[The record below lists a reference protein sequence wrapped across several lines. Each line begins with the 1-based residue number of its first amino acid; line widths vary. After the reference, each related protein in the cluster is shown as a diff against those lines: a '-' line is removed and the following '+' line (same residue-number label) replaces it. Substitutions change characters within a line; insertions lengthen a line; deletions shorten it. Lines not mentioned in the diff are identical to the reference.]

1 MASIRKFIGMPPALV
16 LIALI
21 LTLLSCLPASA
32 AESAGDPAEATG
44 TETAVASGPA
54 DDCRA
59 VLLRLAEQDSKLTR
73 EMQMLRRDIAALSQ
87 KVEEPGLQQAI
98 AGLGYILGLFGIAS
112 FMASRRQR
120 RQPEK

>member
-1 MASIRKFIGMPPALV
+1 MASSGKFIGMIPAAV
-16 LIALI
+16 LIALT
-21 LTLLSCLPASA
+21 LALLSSTPASA
-32 AESAGDPAEATG
+32 AETAAEPAEAIG

-59 VLLRLAEQDSKLTR
+59 VLLRMAEQDSKLTR

-98 AGLGYILGLFGIAS
+98 AGLGYILGLFGIAA

-120 RQPEK
+120 RRQEK

>member
-1 MASIRKFIGMPPALV
+1 MASSGKFIGTVPAAV

-21 LTLLSCLPASA
+21 LALLSSTPASA
-32 AESAGDPAEATG
+32 AETAAEPAGATG

-59 VLLRLAEQDSKLTR
+59 VLLRMAEQDSKLTR

-98 AGLGYILGLFGIAS
+98 AGLGYILGIFGIIA
-112 FMASRRQR
+112 FMASRLQR

>member
-1 MASIRKFIGMPPALV
+1 MASSGKLIGMIPAAV
-16 LIALI
+16 LIALT
-21 LTLLSCLPASA
+21 LALLSSTPASA
-32 AESAGDPAEATG
+32 AETAAEPAEAIG

-59 VLLRLAEQDSKLTR
+59 VLLRMAEQDSKLTR

-98 AGLGYILGLFGIAS
+98 AGLGYILGLFGIAA

-120 RQPEK
+120 RRPEK